1 MKSLIRNSLCL
12 QVNVALNEIEFLNL
26 DDVSSQQERA
36 FLLGCVRSKKGET
49 PDDEKSLIRL

>member
-1 MKSLIRNSLCL
+1 MNNLCL